1 MNILGRL
8 GNFLKKKFQIEVDK
22 QRKIFIKGGGNEI
35 DFFFKPDYK
44 IKFDQISFDYR
55 KKRRDYY
62 KNLEATKKINLERK
76 IYVIEEIKKL
86 IDQNQIDP
94 KTYKSFRTLQES
106 WYNIGQV
113 PRSESQN
120 IWETFIHHVERFYAF
135 LHLDR
140 EFRDLDYKHNYDEK
154 LKIIEK
160 AEALENT
167 KDILKA
173 SRDLNILHQK
183 WKNDLGPVAK
193 EHRKVCG
200 FDSRK
205 PQRLFKQKDKNIR
218 KISLN

>member
-1 MNILGRL
+1 M
-8 GNFLKKKFQIEVDK
+8 
-22 QRKIFIKGGGNEI
+22 
-35 DFFFKPDYK
+35 
-44 IKFDQISFDYR
+44 
-55 KKRRDYY
+55 
-62 KNLEATKKINLERK
+62 
-76 IYVIEEIKKL
+76 
-86 IDQNQIDP
+86 
-94 KTYKSFRTLQES
+94 
-106 WYNIGQV
+106 

-120 IWETFIHHVERFYAF
+120 IWETFKHHVERFYAF

-193 EHRKVCG
+193 EHRESLWLRFQKASKVIQTK
-200 FDSRK
+200 R
-205 PQRLFKQKDKNIR
+205 QEYQKNKLGLMQENLI
-218 KISLN
+218 KKMAF